1 MRKKNLQL
9 WGWTSSF
16 FALFS
21 VLPFCADASFGSIG
35 ITFLWNWF
43 KWALMLIPFIA
54 FLDRIRRY
62 FKKYPVVLKKILSL
76 EQLYWTLMGIQLGIW
91 FLAFLIF
98 YPGTFG
104 ADAPSQLGMVQGVIP
119 LSTHHPLLHTLIFG
133 NLITLTANMFGSPHL
148 GLSLYILVCQ
158 ILFTAY
164 AISKALCSLYR
175 RNVPAWI
182 LISTTFFLAINPFV
196 MALVCY
202 TTKDIPFAAA
212 LLLFIVYL
220 VELLNPNGEKQSFS
234 YNLGQAL
241 LWGLLMSLLRSQGIY
256 MVVMGVFILLFQYR
270 KKLENRKFLVIEGLQ
285 ISIFLLT
292 FILNATMS
300 ILVGAEKADSR
311 EAWSVPIQQIA
322 TILKEN
328 DESKKPFLDENLANQ
343 ALSYFDGYSLD
354 MIDPLS
360 ADNAK
365 FKFVTEKMKQNPIK
379 FLQIYLRLL
388 AADFSGAVR
397 GFVRLIGPYFDMRTT
412 IYNSLIIMYVAEIPE
427 KAYGIQNQSLFPE
440 LRDKFISLICV
451 SCNINECPMWLRIF
465 DPTWTLYLIVF
476 LLSYALI
483 FKEKSLSVLLIYPI
497 SYILTML
504 LGPVALL
511 RYSYVYLMEFP
522 YLLGSWYA
530 TFKKGKP
537 HRKKSKK
544 RPRVQ
549 NVS

>member
-1 MRKKNLQL
+1 MRKRKKNIQL
-9 WGWTSSF
+9 LCWTSGF

-21 VLPFCADASFGSIG
+21 VLPFLTDSSLGSVWLAFFWSLFRWVIILIPL
-35 ITFLWNWF
+35 ITFLD
-43 KWALMLIPFIA
+43 LIK
-54 FLDRIRRY
+54 RY
-62 FKKYPVVLKKILSL
+62 FTNHPFSYKKTLSVK
-76 EQLYWTLMGIQLGIW
+76 QLYWILMSIQLFIW
-91 FLAFLIF
+91 FMAFLIF

-104 ADAPSQLGMVQGVIP
+104 ADAPGQLGMVQGVIP
-119 LSTHHPLLHTLIFG
+119 LSNHHPLLHTLIFG
-133 NLITLTANMFGSPHL
+133 NLITLTANILGSPNL
-148 GLSLYILVCQ
+148 GLSIYILVFQ

-164 AISKALCSLYR
+164 AISKALCSLYW

-182 LISTTFFLAINPFV
+182 LISTTLFLAINPFV

-212 LLLFIVYL
+212 LLLFMVYL
-220 VELLNPNGEKQSFS
+220 IELLNPSSKDQSFTS
-234 YNLGQAL
+234 NLKRAF
-241 LWGLLMSLLRSQGIY
+241 LWGLLMCLLRSQGIY
-256 MVVMGVFILLFQYR
+256 MVIMGISILLFQYR
-270 KKLENRKFLVIEGLQ
+270 KKLKNRRFLVVEELQ
-285 ISIFLLT
+285 MSIFIIA
-292 FILNATMS
+292 FIINITIPTLAG
-300 ILVGAEKADSR
+300 VQKVDSR
-311 EAWSVPIQQIA
+311 EILSVPIQQIA
-322 TILKEN
+322 TILQEN
-328 DESKKPFLDENLANQ
+328 EESTKPFLDENLANQ

-427 KAYGIQNQSLFPE
+427 KAYGIQSQSLFPE

-451 SCNINECPMWLRIF
+451 SCNINECPSWLRIF
-465 DPTWTLYLIVF
+465 DPAWVLYLIIF
-476 LLSYALI
+476 LLGYALI
-483 FKEKSLSVLLIYPI
+483 FKEKLLGILLIYPI
-497 SYILTML
+497 SYILTMF

-530 TFKKGKP
+530 ILKKKDSN
-537 HRKKSKK
+537 SKK
-544 RPRVQ
+544 IRV
-549 NVS
+549 SF